1 MFLAADAAEALRH
14 HLRWYQE
21 LSDGIEGKRPDLFTA
36 EAAGSTGGGKGGSGG
51 RGGLGGLGG
60 VDKDVEKNRLIDEA
74 FARTGDLHVATEE
87 VRWRRL

>member
-51 RGGLGGLGG
+51 VGGRGGLGG

-87 VRWRRL
+87 VRWRRV

>member
-36 EAAGSTGGGKGGSGG
+36 EAAGSTGGGKGGSGVGG
-51 RGGLGGLGG
+51 RGG

>member
-36 EAAGSTGGGKGGSGG
+36 EAAGSTGGGKGGVGG

>member
-51 RGGLGGLGG
+51 RGGLGG

-87 VRWRRL
+87 VRRRRL

>member
-36 EAAGSTGGGKGGSGG
+36 EAAGSTGGGKGGSGVGG
-51 RGGLGGLGG
+51 RGGK
-60 VDKDVEKNRLIDEA
+60 DKDVEKNRLIDEA